1 MVFKR
6 DPSLRRN
13 IFLFVLA
20 ILCQGLAIQ
29 VHFSIFNNF
38 AVEKIG
44 LAPEELGILESIREI
59 PGFLAAPMVGLL
71 VGLAEPRLGAM
82 SLIIFGAGYIAYGYT
97 ETVPALM
104 VFSFLWSIGFHV
116 WMPTAASMAMGLAV
130 PGAQGR
136 VLGRMQSLAAF
147 AGVIGMLC
155 VYWVSGDPSFSGIY
169 QVIGL
174 AAVLGAIPLLLMDPN
189 LGHRSS
195 ARMVLKRKY
204 ALFYGLEFLAGC
216 RRQIF
221 VTFALFAL
229 VKTFGVD
236 VRTIITLSLI
246 NSCANIGM
254 APFVGKLIDRFGERS
269 VLMLN
274 FAALTLVFLGY
285 GAIQNVNVLFVLYI
299 VDNLFMLF
307 TLSLSTYIGRIA
319 QPEELRASLS
329 MGITMNHVAAV
340 IMPMVG
346 GFIWSFLGYSAVFY
360 LGAGIAAATLLL
372 ARRLP
377 RRGLAA
383 RGGST

>member
-1 MVFKR
+1 MVFRR

-13 IFLFVLA
+13 IVLFVLA
-20 ILCQGLAIQ
+20 ICAQGIAIQ
-29 VHFSIFNNF
+29 VHFAIFNNF

-71 VGLAEPRLGAM
+71 VGLAEPRVAAF
-82 SLIIFGAGYIAYGYT
+82 SLMIFGAGYFAYGYT
-97 ETVPALM
+97 ETVPTLIA
-104 VFSFLWSIGFHV
+104 FSFLWSIGFHV
-116 WMPTAASMAMGLAV
+116 WMPTAASMALGLAA

-147 AGVIGMLC
+147 SGVIGILC
-155 VYWVSGDPSFSGIY
+155 VFWTADTFSFSGIY
-169 QVIGL
+169 QMIGL
-174 AAVLGAIPLLLMDPN
+174 AAILGAIPLFFMDTN
-189 LGHRSS
+189 LGHRSPV
-195 ARMVLKRKY
+195 RLVLKRKY

-236 VRTIITLSLI
+236 VTTIITLSLI
-246 NSCANIGM
+246 NSCANICM

-269 VLMLN
+269 VLTVN
-274 FAALTLVFLGY
+274 FAALTLIFVGY
-285 GAIQNVNVLFVLYI
+285 GAVKNVNVLFVLYV

-319 QPEELRASLS
+319 APEELRASLS

-340 IMPMVG
+340 LMPLVG
-346 GFIWSFLGYSAVFY
+346 GFLWSYLGYSAVFY
-360 LGAGIAAATLLL
+360 LGAGIAAATLVL

-377 RRGLAA
+377 RRAPVPA
-383 RGGST
+383 